1 MPTRASHHAGRGRA
15 VGERGAAM
23 VEFALIVP
31 VLLALVFGIYQ
42 FGRGYNAK
50 VELTGAVREGAR
62 AVALTSPANASSAAT
77 AAVTGGAPGLT
88 AGSIAV
94 TVVSS
99 CPVPAPA
106 GANAVVRANYPMTYS
121 IPPFF
126 SGTWDIEVESVMR
139 CGV

>member
-1 MPTRASHHAGRGRA
+1 MRHRAAHRTTGRA
-15 VGERGAAM
+15 RGERGAAL

-31 VLLALVFGIYQ
+31 VLLALVFGIYE

-62 AVALTSPANASSAAT
+62 AVALTTAGNANAAAT
-77 AAVTGGAPGLT
+77 AAVTGGAPGLDT
-88 AGSIAV
+88 AAIAV
-94 TVVSS
+94 TVVTA
-99 CPVPAPA
+99 CPSPAPA
-106 GANAVVRANYPMTYS
+106 GANAVVRASYPLTWS
-121 IPPFF
+121 IPPLL

>member
-1 MPTRASHHAGRGRA
+1 MTSTPHREPGRRAS
-15 VGERGAAM
+15 GERGAAM
-23 VEFALIVP
+23 VELALIVP
-31 VLLALVFGIYQ
+31 LLLALVFGIYQ

-62 AVALTSPANASSAAT
+62 AVALTTPANASAAAT
-77 AAVTGGAPGLT
+77 TAVTGGAPGLDT
-88 AGSIAV
+88 PSIVV

-99 CPVPAPA
+99 CPSPAPA
-106 GANAVVRANYPMTYS
+106 GANAVVRANYPLTYS

-126 SGTWDIEVESVMR
+126 DGTWDIEVESVMR